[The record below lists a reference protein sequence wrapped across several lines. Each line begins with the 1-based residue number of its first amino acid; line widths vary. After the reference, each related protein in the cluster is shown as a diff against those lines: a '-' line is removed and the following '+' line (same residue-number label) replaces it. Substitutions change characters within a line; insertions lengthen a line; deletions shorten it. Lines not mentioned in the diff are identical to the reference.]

1 MCHQSPH
8 GCPPRA
14 AGLLAGLA
22 ALTVVLLMPVSP
34 LLALGLTSHDTHAC
48 CQIDQ
53 TEEHERCVTGAGPT
67 AHQEE
72 SSKRC
77 GCHVVPADGALPTE
91 AVALTSTTISFGA
104 PVPAQSNAQVDIPLA
119 REPDEAEPTRHLHIK
134 ATTSPLYLLN
144 SVLLL

>member
-1 MCHQSPH
+1 MCD
-8 GCPPRA
+8 GRRADCAPR
-14 AGLLAGLA
+14 G
-22 ALTVVLLMPVSP
+22 VLEAVWLSF
-34 LLALGLTSHDTHAC
+34 
-48 CQIDQ
+48 
-53 TEEHERCVTGAGPT
+53 
-67 AHQEE
+67 
-72 SSKRC
+72 
-77 GCHVVPADGALPTE
+77 VPADGALPTE